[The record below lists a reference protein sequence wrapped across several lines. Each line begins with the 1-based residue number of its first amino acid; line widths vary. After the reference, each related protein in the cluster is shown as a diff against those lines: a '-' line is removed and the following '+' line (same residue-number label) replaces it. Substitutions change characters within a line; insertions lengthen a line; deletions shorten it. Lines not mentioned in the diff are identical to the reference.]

1 MTVDKDAASDA
12 ALVDEIFASDRDRG
26 ADSAAPEPSVT
37 PPPEVKAEAP
47 AKVETKT
54 EKVDERDDD
63 DGSSKQYRDPETGRF
78 VPLTELK
85 TERTKR
91 QEEARLRTEA
101 ETRAARA
108 EAALEEA
115 RRLWTLQQQP
125 QQHFQSQP
133 QQPEPTPD
141 DFWQDP
147 NRFLTQQLQAQ
158 EQRIRAQI
166 AQERVLERIEET
178 REQMIAAHKDFEEME
193 TAFVEAAQNAPHLLQ
208 AMARSRNPAKFAY
221 DTAKRLRFLSDVG
234 QEPEAYVNRVREEER
249 KKVLEELKLG
259 PQQTQRFPGTL
270 SDAPAAGVQG
280 RVLSDAAIA
289 DEIFASDRR
298 RRARS

>member
-1 MTVDKDAASDA
+1 MTVNKDAASDA

-37 PPPEVKAEAP
+37 PPPEVKAEAS
-47 AKVETKT
+47 AKVETTT
-54 EKVDERDDD
+54 EKVDDKDDD

-85 TERTKR
+85 TERSKR

-108 EAALEEA
+108 EAALDEA

-125 QQHFQSQP
+125 QHQQHVQH
-133 QQPEPTPD
+133 EPTVPD
-141 DFWQDP
+141 DFWNDP
-147 NRFLTQQLQAQ
+147 NRFLSQTLQQQ
-158 EQRIRAQI
+158 EQRIRAEIQR
-166 AQERVLERIEET
+166 ERILERIEDT
-178 REQMIAAHKDFEEME
+178 REQMMATHKDFEELE
-193 TAFVEAAQNAPHLLQ
+193 KAFVEAAEQSPNLLA
-208 AMARSRNPAKFAY
+208 AMAQARNPAKYAY
-221 DTAKRLRFLSDVG
+221 ETAKRLKFLSDVG
-234 QEPEAYVNRVREEER
+234 QEPDNYVQRIREEER

-259 PQQTQRFPGTL
+259 PSQTQRFPGTL
-270 SDAPAAGVQG
+270 SDAPAAGAQG
-280 RVLSDAAIA
+280 RVLSDAAIV
-289 DEIFASDRR
+289 DDVFASDRR

>member
-12 ALVDEIFASDRDRG
+12 ALVDTIFASDRDRG

-54 EKVDERDDD
+54 EKVEDDD

-85 TERTKR
+85 TERSKR

-115 RRLWTLQQQP
+115 RRLWTLQQHPQYAQP
-125 QQHFQSQP
+125 QP
-133 QQPEPTPD
+133 QQPEPTAD

-147 NRFLTQQLQAQ
+147 NRFLAQQMQAQ

-166 AQERVLERIEET
+166 AQERVLERIEES
-178 REQMIAAHKDFEEME
+178 REQMVATHKDFAEME
-193 TAFVEAAQNAPHLLQ
+193 TAFVEAAKNAPHLLE
-208 AMARSRNPAKFAY
+208 AMVQSRNPAKFAY

-234 QEPEAYVNRVREEER
+234 TEPDAYVTRIREEER

-259 PQQTQRFPGTL
+259 PPQTQRFPGTL

-280 RVLSDAAIA
+280 RVLSDAAIV
-289 DEIFASDRR
+289 DDVFASDRR